1 MMPRR
6 LLPLALSLALLAFA
20 VTNTAARYRA
30 ALPDVDL
37 GIPNISQETRVWC
50 WAAVAQQVIRMRRG
64 HSPPQCALVAMVNG
78 RYPSF
83 CCPNYERCATP
94 GSLAQIQT
102 LIRNFGHRASHISA
116 PTDAM
121 TLYRELRAGR
131 PIIIAIRNSDFSG
144 HVVVLTGMS
153 WVNLGKGPE
162 AVLHINDPLHTL
174 APRMPLFDLLP
185 RWAAAIIVY

>member
-1 MMPRR
+1 MLRR
-6 LLPLALSLALLAFA
+6 LFALTLFCAALTAA
-20 VTNTAARYRA
+20 ATHSAARYRA
-30 ALPDVDL
+30 VPPTIDL

-50 WAAVAQQVIRMRRG
+50 WAAVAQQVIQKRRG
-64 HSPPQCALVAMVNG
+64 YSPPQCALVAMVNG

-83 CCPNYERCATP
+83 CCPNYDRCATP
-94 GSLAQIQT
+94 GSLRQIQA
-102 LIRNFGHRASHISA
+102 LIRNFGHRASHIA
-116 PTDAM
+116 PPSDAM

-131 PIIIAIRNSDFSG
+131 PIIIAIRNADYSG

-153 WVNLGKGPE
+153 WHNTGRGVE

-174 APRMPLFDLLP
+174 APRVLLSDILP